1 MVAIRLPP
9 PSRNLS
15 PQLKTLKP
23 NTKLIRIF
31 DPTKYNAQA
40 LGFRSFGEGLIPSLY
55 GGTCTPRPI
64 SRFDHHRID
73 VTSGQPQLDPERSII
88 YAAFTLSS
96 CLVEIFGDGDVVEV
110 KQQQVASIY
119 TAETLNLLDLR
130 GNNAMK
136 AGTVTAIAKTAN
148 RNLSQTWSRY
158 FYERK
163 DLYSDLD
170 GIIYSNAHN
179 AVRPRA
185 ADRRKGT
192 LTKTD
197 DDALALYERAQSKLV
212 TSKVKT
218 MPLKHPAL
226 RSAIFQIAENHSLL
240 VSPY

>member
-64 SRFDHHRID
+64 SRFDHHRTD
-73 VTSGQPQLDPERSII
+73 VTSGKPQLDPERSII

-179 AVRPRA
+179 
-185 ADRRKGT
+185 
-192 LTKTD
+192 D

>member
-40 LGFRSFGEGLIPSLY
+40 LGFRSFG
-55 GGTCTPRPI
+55 PI
-64 SRFDHHRID
+64 SRFDHHRTD
-73 VTSGQPQLDPERSII
+73 VTSGKPQLDPERSII

-170 GIIYSNAHN
+170 GLIYSNAHN
-179 AVRPRA
+179 
-185 ADRRKGT
+185 
-192 LTKTD
+192 D

>member
-40 LGFRSFGEGLIPSLY
+40 LGFRSFG
-55 GGTCTPRPI
+55 PI

-73 VTSGQPQLDPERSII
+73 VTSGKPQLDPERSII

-170 GIIYSNAHN
+170 GIIYSNAHKRSDSR
-179 AVRPRA
+179 VGE
-185 ADRRKGT
+185 RRKGT

>member
-1 MVAIRLPP
+1 MSKPL
-9 PSRNLS
+9 NLRH
-15 PQLKTLKP
+15 L
-23 NTKLIRIF
+23 
-31 DPTKYNAQA
+31 
-40 LGFRSFGEGLIPSLY
+40 
-55 GGTCTPRPI
+55 
-64 SRFDHHRID
+64 
-73 VTSGQPQLDPERSII
+73 
-88 YAAFTLSS
+88 
-96 CLVEIFGDGDVVEV
+96 
-110 KQQQVASIY
+110 VASIY

-170 GIIYSNAHN
+170 GLIYSNAHN
-179 AVRPRA
+179 
-185 ADRRKGT
+185 
-192 LTKTD
+192 D

>member
-40 LGFRSFGEGLIPSLY
+40 LGFRSFG
-55 GGTCTPRPI
+55 PI

-73 VTSGQPQLDPERSII
+73 VTSGQPQLDSERSII

-170 GIIYSNAHN
+170 GLIYSNAHN

-185 ADRRKGT
+185 ADRRLSLLSREDGTNGDKGT